1 MSVRAKLADL
11 LSVESMPQIPGLATP
26 ESFYLV
32 TRLPAPLAG
41 MSQPA
46 LTTPWEALF
55 RLGLQRV
62 VCLTKESPNYT
73 ANPLIATGHFPL
85 QDLYGGIAP
94 DNPKIE
100 QGLILQACEMITSF
114 INDGVGVVVHCVGG
128 TGRTGTVIGCALRGL
143 GYNSVE
149 ILSYLD
155 RLNRRRGARRGWPES
170 KWQAELIKK
179 YPDIQC

>member
-1 MSVRAKLADL
+1 MKAKLADL
-11 LSVESMPQIPGLATP
+11 LSVESMPQIPGLKIP
-26 ESFYLV
+26 DSFYLV
-32 TRLPAPLAG
+32 TRLPASLAG
-41 MSQPA
+41 MSLPG

-55 RLGLQRV
+55 RLGLHRV
-62 VCLTKESPNYT
+62 VCLTKENPNYT
-73 ANPLIATGHFPL
+73 ANPLIASGHFPL
-85 QDLYGGIAP
+85 QDLYEGLGP

-100 QGLILQACEMITSF
+100 QGLIHQACEMIISF
-114 INDGVGVVVHCVGG
+114 LNDGVGVVIHCVGG
-128 TGRTGTVIGCALRGL
+128 TGRTGTVIGCTLRGL

-155 RLNRRRGARRGWPES
+155 RLNHMRGARLGWPES